1 MSISDQINELRAE
14 LAGCALTKA
23 EHSAGEVELTALIA
37 KQAALE
43 AAAWDEFFD
52 VASEAPAKS

>member
-23 EHSAGEVELTALIA
+23 ERAAMEAELAA
-37 KQAALE
+37 FAAQQAALE
-43 AAAWDEFFD
+43 ATAWHEFFE

>member
-1 MSISDQINELRAE
+1 MFISDQINELRAE
-14 LAGCALTKA
+14 LAKCALTKA
-23 EHSAGEVELTALIA
+23 EHSAVKAELTALIA

-52 VASEAPAKS
+52 IAPAATVQS